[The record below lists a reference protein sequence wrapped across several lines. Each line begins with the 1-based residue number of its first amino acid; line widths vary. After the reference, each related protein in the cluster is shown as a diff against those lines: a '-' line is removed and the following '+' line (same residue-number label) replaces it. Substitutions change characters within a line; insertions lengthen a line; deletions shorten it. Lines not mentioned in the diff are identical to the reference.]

1 VTVSL
6 RSYLRSARFAFQR
19 SRTLGPL
26 ALAVAVGMLAGGGAI
41 ALRWMIGEV
50 HVLFFDQGARLGSL
64 LHIPLPMW
72 LVTTLAPA
80 VGMVLVAYLA
90 LWWSPEARGHGVPE
104 VQYAVRIK
112 GGRIRTRVAFAK
124 SIASAISIGS
134 GGSLGREGAIVQIG
148 SSLGSVLGQVVG
160 LGAEDV
166 KLLVAAG
173 AAGAISATF
182 NAPIA
187 GVLFALEV
195 VLGSFAARSFGLV
208 VVASVSA
215 TAVAQAALGTQP
227 AFRLVEQFRLVSDWE
242 LVLYPLLG
250 LVTGFVALLYVY
262 TVYGLEDGFER
273 WSAPVWLKASTAGLI
288 LGLLGTFGSRQL
300 FGIGHEGVELA
311 LAGGLGTGLM
321 AGLIFMKIFATSVT
335 LAGGGSGGIFAPALF
350 IGAMT
355 GGVFGRAA
363 DALLPTM
370 TASPGAYALVGAAAV
385 FGAAAHA
392 PMTAIIILFEMT
404 GNYRII
410 LPLML
415 CVVLAQL
422 IASRIN
428 PDSIYTIKLRRLG
441 GMAGPRQETGT
452 LDLLLVADAMSEE
465 VPSVAPTLPL
475 NELADRARQEHA
487 RSWVVMDEDGLRGI
501 VAVTDLERAIVDGD
515 LAERRVDDIM
525 TTALVTCEP
534 GETLRHAFQRF
545 SDRDV
550 YQIPVVD
557 PEEPGQ
563 VQGVLRRTEM
573 MWAFKE
579 LSEEHERLLDKTD
592 ALPHE
597 RRFDSVHVELQVTP
611 AHESICNHAVREI
624 EVPEHALIA
633 LLRRGERVVV
643 PRGFTKVEPGDVL
656 TLITTRAHES
666 SLRAWIASHSH
677 AA

>member
-1 VTVSL
+1 
-6 RSYLRSARFAFQR
+6 
-19 SRTLGPL
+19 
-26 ALAVAVGMLAGGGAI
+26 VAVGVLAGFGAI
-41 ALRWMIGEV
+41 ALRWMIAQV
-50 HVLFFDQGARLGSL
+50 HVLFFDRGAHLGAV
-64 LHIPLPMW
+64 LHLPIPLW
-72 LVTTLAPA
+72 VVTICAPA
-80 VGMVLVAYLA
+80 IGMVIVAYLA

-104 VQYAVRIK
+104 VQYAVRMK

-173 AAGAISATF
+173 SAGAISATF

-195 VLGSFAARSFGLV
+195 ILGSFAARSFGLV

-215 TAVAQAALGTQP
+215 TAVAQAVLGTQP
-227 AFRLVEQFRLVSDWE
+227 AFRLVEQFQLVSDWE
-242 LVLYPLLG
+242 LGFYLLLG
-250 LVTGFVALLYVY
+250 IVTGLVGLLYVY
-262 TVYGLEDGFER
+262 VVYGLEDQFER
-273 WSAPVWLKASTAGLI
+273 WKGAVWLKALTAGLI
-288 LGLLGTFGSRQL
+288 LGVLGTFGSEEL

-311 LAGGLGTGLM
+311 LAGGISTGLM

-355 GGVFGRAA
+355 GGVFGRGV
-363 DALLPTM
+363 DALFPSM
-370 TASPGAYALVGAAAV
+370 AASPGAYALVGAAAV
-385 FGAAAHA
+385 FAAAAHA

-428 PDSIYTIKLRRLG
+428 PDSIYTTKLRRLG
-441 GMAGPRQETGT
+441 GMGGPRKEPET

-465 VPSVAPTLPL
+465 IPWVSATLPL
-475 NELADRARQEHA
+475 TELADRAREEHH
-487 RSWVVMDEDGLRGI
+487 RSWIVFDDEQGLRGI

-515 LAERRVDDIM
+515 LGSRTVEDVM

-534 GETLRHAFQRF
+534 GETLRHAFRRF
-545 SDRDV
+545 SERDV
-550 YQIPVVD
+550 FQIPVVD
-557 PEEPGQ
+557 PERPGEI
-563 VQGVLRRTEM
+563 QGVLRRTEM
-573 MWAFKE
+573 MWAFRE
-579 LSEEHERLLDKTD
+579 LSEEHQRLLERTG
-592 ALPHE
+592 ALPRE
-597 RRFDSVHVELQVTP
+597 RSLESVQMELQVTP
-611 AHESICNHAVREI
+611 EYRHICNHALRDI
-624 EVPEHALIA
+624 RVPEHALIA
-633 LLRRGERVVV
+633 LLRRGDRVVV
-643 PRGFTKVEPGDVL
+643 PRGFTKVEPGDEL
-656 TLITTRAHES
+656 TLITTRAHEA
-666 SLRAWIASHSH
+666 SLRDWIAEGRQ
-677 AA
+677 AV

>member
-1 VTVSL
+1 MNL
-6 RSYLRSARFAFQR
+6 RKYLRSFRFALQR
-19 SRTLGPL
+19 SRTVGPL

-41 ALRWMIGEV
+41 ALRWMIAEV
-50 HVLFFDQGARLGSL
+50 HILFFDQGARLGDI
-64 LHIPLPMW
+64 LHMPMPMW
-72 LVTTLAPA
+72 VITILAPA
-80 VGMVLVAYLA
+80 VGMIIVAYLA
-90 LWWSPEARGHGVPE
+90 VWWSPEARGHGVPE

-208 VVASVSA
+208 VVSSVSA
-215 TAVAQAALGTQP
+215 TAVAQAVLGTQP
-227 AFRLVEQFRLVSDWE
+227 AFRLVEQFQLVSDWE
-242 LVLYPLLG
+242 LGLYLLLG

-262 TVYGLEDGFER
+262 TVYGLEDAFER
-273 WSAPVWLKASTAGLI
+273 WTAPVWLKAATAGLI
-288 LGLLGTFGSRQL
+288 LGLLGTFGSAHL

-355 GGVFGRAA
+355 GGVFGRVA
-363 DALLPTM
+363 DGLLPAT

-422 IASRIN
+422 IASRVN

-441 GMAGPRQETGT
+441 GMAGPRQDAGT

-465 VPSVAPTLPL
+465 VPSVPPTLAL
-475 NELADRARQEHA
+475 SELADRARQEHA
-487 RSWVVMDEDGLRGI
+487 RSWVVLDEEEGLRGI

-515 LAERRVDDIM
+515 LAERTVEDIM

-557 PEEPGQ
+557 AEEPGQ

-579 LSEEHERLLDKTD
+579 LAEEHERLLDKTD

-611 AHESICNHAVREI
+611 AHAAICNHAVRDI